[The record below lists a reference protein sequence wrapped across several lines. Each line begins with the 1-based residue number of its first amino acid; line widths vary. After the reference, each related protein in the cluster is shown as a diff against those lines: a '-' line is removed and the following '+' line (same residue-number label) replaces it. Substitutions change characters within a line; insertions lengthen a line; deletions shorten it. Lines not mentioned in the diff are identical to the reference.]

1 MGGGRYPFSSF
12 DVLGDLAMTTSVS
25 LNFRQEAYAAETGRV
40 LIALITLDHADLTTP
55 IRISTDPTQRLTEYT
70 TDADIVYG
78 TVSRGN
84 TFIFLPVR
92 LKLPDDTDAGP
103 GEMTIEIDNVH
114 RDYTATIR
122 SIYSPVTVT
131 VELVMDNTLDTV
143 EAQWPEFLLTDIEY
157 DASVITGT
165 MKMETLEREP
175 FPAGTF
181 APSYFPGLF

>member
-1 MGGGRYPFSSF
+1 
-12 DVLGDLAMTTSVS
+12 
-25 LNFRQEAYAAETGRV
+25 
-40 LIALITLDHADLTTP
+40 
-55 IRISTDPTQRLTEYT
+55 
-70 TDADIVYG
+70 
-78 TVSRGN
+78 
-84 TFIFLPVR
+84 